1 MTRAALLVPLLLLA
15 ACQSDRAAR
24 KEAPPAAPDD
34 GSCAAAFP
42 ASLFPGRLGALE
54 RREQRS
60 LGEGGGRFYAYRRA
74 LENGELELTA
84 IVLPADRSATLEQA
98 FDLSVQQSIDADRE
112 ALERDPKLLYQ
123 KEVKRSGRLAR
134 GRLGRVLSTPRG
146 DPLAPSTIADHY
158 LFEARG
164 CLLSLRVAYPT
175 AREKTLAPE
184 IEAILSALQ

>member
-1 MTRAALLVPLLLLA
+1 MTRAALLLPLLLLA

-24 KEAPPAAPDD
+24 KETSAAPDD

-42 ASLFPGRLGALE
+42 ASLFPARLGTLA

-74 LENGELELTA
+74 LEGGELELTA

-98 FDLSVQQSIDADRE
+98 FDLSVQQSMDADRE
-112 ALERDPKLLYQ
+112 QLERDPKLLYQ
-123 KEVKRSGRLAR
+123 REVKRSGRLAR
-134 GRLGRVLSTPRG
+134 GRQGRVLSTPRG

-175 AREKTLAPE
+175 AREKKLAPE
-184 IEAILSALQ
+184 IETILTALQ